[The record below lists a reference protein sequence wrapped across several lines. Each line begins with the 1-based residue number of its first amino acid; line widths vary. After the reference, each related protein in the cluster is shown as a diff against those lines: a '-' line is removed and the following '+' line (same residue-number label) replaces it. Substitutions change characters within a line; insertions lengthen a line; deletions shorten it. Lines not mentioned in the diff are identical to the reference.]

1 MEKKRKIVEYRERL
15 DKTLS
20 SPDLTN
26 EEALKALVERQLH
39 SLGQEIEGYEHQE
52 KAVETRAAEVS
63 KFLDMLRSVS
73 ADGSGRSKT
82 LQTDWKLKQDNEEFR
97 VMYREGPEGTPFHT
111 LLAEGYVDGPVDVCL
126 CMSWETPLY
135 KKWWPQFTV
144 PTFKILVSDCLQRA
158 RIGEQLSLVRVK
170 LSWPLSTREAVMHYY
185 LFEYFQDD
193 LIVVIINT
201 IPDSKSFDGLLYGFN
216 NEAIPEATDV
226 VRIDVVGGFA
236 LQKVTSERSYFR
248 TIANMDIKL
257 DIVPPSLINFISRQL
272 IGSGF
277 RLYQKSVASMMDH
290 DEAFIKALEEPLYS
304 RLREALYVIDGSRKA
319 VDAGELKQG
328 VNILPAEDV
337 TESKQDETKD
347 VPWEEDKG
355 NYQAD
360 DSTSVNEVALDNGN
374 AYGEIVEADGEETE
388 HTEED
393 DGKVKYFPIKED
405 NMSQLKGKRNVHIRA
420 EVEQA
425 LETLEKA
432 ISVVREYGFHSNQ
445 PSPSFNFTCEKDD
458 KVYIYSRELG
468 QFCSKKE
475 VSTVKVL
482 DKEILEENS
491 QEALRNN
498 PDIHSLRRTGTN
510 SNLKEVNYNK
520 VVPASPEPEQNVSF
534 PICYSENGATEIP
547 TLNQN
552 TLDSGKQ
559 SDAVTIQDTSSDQ
572 PKKSSRLKK
581 HQYCCFLPSSSG
593 KLRWLRAEDKKI
605 G

>member
-1 MEKKRKIVEYRERL
+1 MEKKRKIVQYRERL

-20 SPDLTN
+20 SPDLRN
-26 EEALKALVERQLH
+26 EEPLKALVKRQLR
-39 SLGQEIEGYEHQE
+39 SSGQEIEGYEYDE
-52 KAVETRAAEVS
+52 EAVETRAAEVS

-73 ADGSGRSKT
+73 ADGSDRSKT
-82 LQTDWKLKQDNEEFR
+82 SRADWKLKQDNEEFR

-144 PTFKILVSDCLQRA
+144 PTFKIVVSECLQRV
-158 RIGEQLSLVRVK
+158 RIGEQLSLIRVK

-201 IPDSKSFDGLLYGFN
+201 IPDSKSFNGQLYGFN
-216 NEAIPEATDV
+216 NDAIPEANDV

-277 RLYQKSVASMMDH
+277 RLYKKAVASMMDH
-290 DEAFIKALEEPLYS
+290 DEGFIKALGEPLYS
-304 RLREALYVIDGSRKA
+304 RLREALYVINGSKKST
-319 VDAGELKQG
+319 DAQG
-328 VNILPAEDV
+328 VDIIRAEEV
-337 TESKQDETKD
+337 IESKQDDTKD
-347 VPWEEDKG
+347 VSQGDKG
-355 NYQAD
+355 NYHAD
-360 DSTSVNEVALDNGN
+360 DFTSMNGTALDSSN
-374 AYGEIVEADGEETE
+374 AHVEIVEADSEETE
-388 HTEED
+388 RIEED
-393 DGKVKYFPIKED
+393 DEKVEHIRINEV
-405 NMSQLKGKRNVHIRA
+405 NASQLKGKKNVHIRA

-425 LETLEKA
+425 LETLEEA
-432 ISVVREYGFHSNQ
+432 ISAVREYGFHSFQ
-445 PSPSFNFTCEKDD
+445 PSPSFNFTCKESPSKQKDD
-458 KVYIYSRELG
+458 KLYTYSSKPG
-468 QFCSKKE
+468 QLCSKNE

-482 DKEILEENS
+482 NEEILEENT
-491 QEALRNN
+491 QEALGNN

-520 VVPASPEPEQNVSF
+520 VVPASPEQNVSV
-534 PICYSENGATEIP
+534 PICSSEKGATKTP
-547 TLNQN
+547 TLDLK
-552 TLDSGKQ
+552 TLDSNEQ
-559 SDAVTIQDTSSDQ
+559 SDVDAIQDMSSDQ
-572 PKKSSRLKK
+572 PKKSSGLKK
-581 HQYCCFLPSSSG
+581 HQHCCFLPLLRGKSSIAKSS
-593 KLRWLRAEDKKI
+593 R
-605 G
+605 